1 MRMMLMWRAGG
12 ELAWCLVDTCDS
24 LLWAKLSYIH
34 LLTHNADEKMKA
46 IKMMG
51 TMPTS
56 SKVGGVR
63 VGVDI
68 GYNGKPCKIRT
79 KEASIHIWS
88 ALHKTHIFDNTFGS
102 ATGFSTHICTFVK
115 IMHFD
120 TCNNLKPSEH
130 VKVEFCLEM
139 KLLHFLWFYLHRSCR
154 WMNSLRR
161 YLFPAIATNQIFWPS
176 SRQWLM
182 NGLDSGA
189 LLKQRPNKQ

>member
-1 MRMMLMWRAGG
+1 M
-12 ELAWCLVDTCDS
+12 DTCDHFCEPSYRTSTCWLTMLMRKWKKWWERCPHPARWEVSGLVVWILDIMGNLARSGPRKPPYIFGPLCIKHIS
-24 LLWAKLSYIH
+24 LII
-34 LLTHNADEKMKA
+34 LLDRQLD
-46 IKMMG
+46 
-51 TMPTS
+51 S
-56 SKVGGVR
+56 R
-63 VGVDI
+63 
-68 GYNGKPCKIRT
+68 
-79 KEASIHIWS
+79 HI
-88 ALHKTHIFDNTFGS
+88 
-102 ATGFSTHICTFVK
+102 FVK
-115 IMHFD
+115 IMHFE
-120 TCNNLKPSEH
+120 TCSNLKPSEH